1 MEKTVAKNLLMD
13 FLVRKLGNKE
23 FMAEALVINY
33 LDNDKEVQEII
44 TPSGD
49 NGNTNIAS
57 HANELLE
64 TVINLQKIL
73 DSMILLTPTGI
84 KRDIM
89 TQYNIEALELIFK
102 CKDNG
107 NGK

>member
-1 MEKTVAKNLLMD
+1 MEKTIAKNLLMD

-33 LDNDKEVQEII
+33 LDNDKESEKFI
-44 TPSGD
+44 TSSGD
-49 NGNTNIAS
+49 NGNNNIVAS

-89 TQYNIEALELIFK
+89 TEENIKALELIFK
-102 CKDNG
+102 CK
-107 NGK
+107 K

>member
-13 FLVRKLGNKE
+13 FLVRKLNNKE

-33 LDNDKEVQEII
+33 LDNDKEVEKFI
-44 TPSGD
+44 TSNAN
-49 NGNTNIAS
+49 NGKTNIES
-57 HANELLE
+57 NANELLE

-89 TQYNIEALELIFK
+89 TQYNIEALDLIFK
-102 CKDNG
+102 CK
-107 NGK
+107 K

>member
-33 LDNDKEVQEII
+33 LDNDKEVQKII

-49 NGNTNIAS
+49 NSDTNVES

-64 TVINLQKIL
+64 ALINLQKRL
-73 DSMILLTPTGI
+73 EFMIHLTPTGI
-84 KRDIM
+84 ERDAM
-89 TQYNIEALELIFK
+89 TDENIKALELIYK
-102 CKDNG
+102 CQK
-107 NGK
+107 